1 MRCFQRKGKSDEFYK
16 RVRRAGPLNREGKM
30 REQGFTFIEVLVVIG
45 IIAIFL
51 VVSYPSILN
60 TMEVRGLENAT
71 RGIQSYFQ
79 QAKLRAV
86 ENKTFYR
93 VRFTQVNSAYWAYEM
108 ERAEWDGSEITW
120 VKVGGAPRR
129 DIPAKFVVTL
139 TLPLDGADYVVDFSS
154 LGTIANFVTGQLNS
168 IVIQSPKLYR
178 LGRMDL
184 RVLNLFMGGSIQYL
198 KQKS

>member
-1 MRCFQRKGKSDEFYK
+1 MKCLRRKGKNDEFYES
-16 RVRRAGPLNREGKM
+16 VRRAGPSRMERKM
-30 REQGFTFIEVLVVIG
+30 REQGFTFIEVLVVIA

-60 TMEVRGLENAT
+60 TMEVRGLENSA
-71 RGIQSYFQ
+71 RGIQSYLQ

-86 ENKTFYR
+86 ENKIFYR
-93 VRFTQVNSAYWAYEM
+93 VRFTQVNAYWAYEM
-108 ERAEWDGSEITW
+108 ERAEWDGAEITW

-129 DIPAKFVVTL
+129 DIPAKFFVTI
-139 TLPLDGADYVVDFSS
+139 TLPLDGADYVVDFSP